1 MCVNTVKFVPA
12 KKMWA
17 GWFLFSHEACMMLE
31 ATMKIQKTLKAKQ
44 QMHIMFG
51 NILQLQITL
60 QQKRADPRM
69 LFALFARNPSVAAA
83 LPEPLHISWR
93 VPSWAKTKQEYSHV
107 LQSTKRMMT
116 GVQL

>member
-1 MCVNTVKFVPA
+1 MVLLAGVRAPPSAAERNFFFVCVNTVKFVPA

-69 LFALFARNPSVAAA
+69 LFALFARNPKRAIQEILA
-83 LPEPLHISWR
+83 LEQRLSC
-93 VPSWAKTKQEYSHV
+93 
-107 LQSTKRMMT
+107 
-116 GVQL
+116 